1 MKIFCQER
9 YDEAMKYA
17 TETNDPTLQRCLDKL
32 KGWET
37 SNPEYP
43 CEIELHYDFAPLSFL
58 FVQRYPDGR
67 SGIVGGLVYHG
78 SPDESM
84 CVQLT
89 PTKGWQTHT

>member
-17 TETNDPTLQRCLDKL
+17 KETNDPTLQQCLDRL
-32 KGWET
+32 KSWET
-37 SNPEYP
+37 NNPKHP

-67 SGIVGGLVYHG
+67 AGIVGGLVYHG